1 MKNITL
7 STFALLLTLSSTYAS
22 TLNEKPTTNSL
33 VVYNSNIGL
42 VHEERKLSL
51 DTKDSFILY
60 EDVASSIDTDSVN
73 VKLPSGVTLYSQQY
87 RYDKLTRA
95 KLLEAFIGKE
105 VMVAKDKVTLLSS
118 SGISCII
125 KTADNLIKSVNAS
138 DVIFDSIPKA
148 LITKPSLVWNIKSEK
163 VHDNSTMDLDYL
175 IKNISWKS
183 NYVLNLKGD
192 SASLS
197 GWISVKNSSGKAFKD
212 TNLYLLAG
220 GINRIQNNRVRPQL
234 RAVKMMMADSAAV
247 REQAHEGYH
256 FYTVPFKVNL
266 ANKET
271 SQIKFMSEKLHDIS
285 RKYSAVLSNPLY
297 LRGKSERGV
306 SQFLSFKGLDKPL
319 PEGVVRTY
327 SKLQNTSILLG
338 ESAIK
343 HTPKNTPMNLRLGE
357 NFDLKVTQTVLKR
370 EDTKREFDVDVKY
383 TIKNA
388 SDTNKDVT
396 LLIPFNKHKYS
407 SIDTKQNYKFTKGN
421 MATFTLE
428 VKANATKSFRVNFE
442 SKK

>member
-7 STFALLLTLSSTYAS
+7 STIILLLAASSTYAA
-22 TLNEKPTTNSL
+22 TLSEKPTTNSL

-42 VHEERKLSL
+42 VHEQRKLSL
-51 DTKDSFILY
+51 DTKDTFIVY
-60 EDVASSIDTDSVN
+60 KDVASSIDTDSVN

-87 RYDKLTRA
+87 HYDKLTRA

-105 VMVAKDKVTLLSS
+105 VMVGKDKVTLLSYG
-118 SGISCII
+118 GISCII
-125 KTADNLIKSVNAS
+125 KTADNLIKSVNAQ
-138 DVIFDSIPKA
+138 DIIFDAIPKA

-163 VHDNSTMDLDYL
+163 VYDNAAMDLDYL
-175 IKNISWKS
+175 IQNISWKS

-192 SASLS
+192 TANLS
-197 GWISVKNSSGKAFKD
+197 GWISLKNDSGKAFRD
-212 TNLYLLAG
+212 INLYLLAG
-220 GINRIQNNRVRPQL
+220 GINRVQNGRVRPQP
-234 RAVKMMMADSAAV
+234 RMMKMMMAESTAV

-271 SQIKFMSEKLHDIS
+271 TQIKFMSEKLHNIS
-285 RKYSAVLSNPLY
+285 RKYRVFLSNPLY
-297 LRGKSERGV
+297 LRGVSERGV
-306 SQFLSFKGLDKPL
+306 NQFVSFKGLDKPL

-343 HTPKNTPMNLRLGE
+343 HTPKNTPMQLKLGE
-357 NFDLKVTQTVLKR
+357 NFDLKVKQTLLKR
-370 EDTKREFDVDVKY
+370 DDNRETFNVDVQYK
-383 TIKNA
+383 IKNA
-388 SDTNKDVT
+388 SEQDKRVT
-396 LLIPFNKHKYS
+396 LLIPFNRHKYS
-407 SIDTKQNYKFTKGN
+407 SIDTKQKYKFTKGN
-421 MATFTLE
+421 MVTFHVK
-428 VKANATKSFRVNFE
+428 VKANASKSFRVHFE

>member
-1 MKNITL
+1 MKNIRLALTSSLVFFGTL
-7 STFALLLTLSSTYAS
+7 SAS

-42 VHEERKLSL
+42 VHEERQLSL
-51 DTKDSFILY
+51 DTKDTFIVY
-60 EDVASSIDTDSVN
+60 KDVASSIDTDSVN

-95 KLLEAFIGKE
+95 KLLEAFIGKK
-105 VMVAKDKVTLLSS
+105 VMVGKDKVTLLSYG
-118 SGISCII
+118 GISCII
-125 KTADNLIKSVNAS
+125 KTANNLIKSVNAK
-138 DVIFDSIPKA
+138 DIVFDAIPKA

-163 VHDNSTMDLDYL
+163 VHDNSSMDLDYL
-175 IKNISWKS
+175 IQNISWKS
-183 NYVLNLKGD
+183 NYVLNLKAN
-192 SASLS
+192 SANMS
-197 GWISVKNSSGKAFKD
+197 GWISLKNDSGKAFKD

-220 GINRIQNNRVRPQL
+220 GINRVQNDRVRPQP
-234 RAVKMMMADSAAV
+234 RGMKMMMAESTAV

-271 SQIKFMSEKLHDIS
+271 TQIKFMSEKLHDIS
-285 RKYSAVLSNPLY
+285 RKYSAILSNPLY
-297 LRGKSERGV
+297 LRGTSERAV
-306 SQFLSFKGLDKPL
+306 NQFLSFKGLDKPL

-343 HTPKNTPMNLRLGE
+343 HTPKNTPMELKLGE
-357 NFDLKVTQTVLKR
+357 NFDLKVTQTVIKR
-370 EDTKREFDVDVKY
+370 DDDKKEFDVDVEYK
-383 TIKNA
+383 IKNA
-388 SDTNKDVT
+388 SDEDKKVT

-407 SIDTKQNYKFTKGN
+407 SINTKQNYKFTRGN
-421 MATFTLE
+421 MVTFDIK
-428 VKANATKSFRVNFE
+428 VKANASQDFRVNFE